1 MNPDIPL
8 LTQIEEYSHKC
19 SKGHKRIAEYILSNH
34 VSASYMTASRLS
46 KAVGVSESTVVRFAM
61 EMGFAGYPE
70 LQTAI
75 RKTLKNKLT
84 SVQRIEIASERMG
97 DDVLGATLQAD
108 IDNLKHTLT
117 TTDRANFDAII
128 SMILYAKTIY
138 IVGNRSSTS
147 LANFMYFYFS
157 LIFDKSRLVQSVS
170 GSDIFEQ
177 MLNIGEGDLI
187 IGISFPRYSKRTVD
201 AMHYAKTQG
210 AFAVAITDSEQSPIA
225 ELADRVLY
233 AKNEMSSFVDSLVA
247 PLSLINALVS
257 AVGQKKKK
265 ELCKTFERLEEIWGE
280 YSVYNKDKDK

>member
-1 MNPDIPL
+1 
-8 LTQIEEYSHKC
+8 
-19 SKGHKRIAEYILSNH
+19 
-34 VSASYMTASRLS
+34 
-46 KAVGVSESTVVRFAM
+46 
-61 EMGFAGYPE
+61 
-70 LQTAI
+70 
-75 RKTLKNKLT
+75 
-84 SVQRIEIASERMG
+84 
-97 DDVLGATLQAD
+97 
-108 IDNLKHTLT
+108 
-117 TTDRANFDAII
+117 
-128 SMILYAKTIY
+128 
-138 IVGNRSSTS
+138 
-147 LANFMYFYFS
+147 MYFYFS
-157 LIFDKSRLVQSVS
+157 LSFDKSRLVQSVS

-265 ELCKTFERLEEIWGE
+265 ELCKTFERLEEIWDE

>member
-1 MNPDIPL
+1 MVQEIPL
-8 LTQIEEYSHKC
+8 LVKIKEYSKKC
-19 SKGHKRIAEYILSNH
+19 SKGHKKIAEYVLSNH

-61 EMGFAGYPE
+61 ELGFEGYPE
-70 LQTAI
+70 FQAAI

-84 SVQRIEIASERMG
+84 AVQRIEVASERLG
-97 DDVLGATLQAD
+97 NDVLAATLQAD
-108 IDNLKHTLT
+108 IDNLKNTLAST
-117 TTDRANFDAII
+117 SRADFESIVN
-128 SMILYAKTIY
+128 MILYAKTVY

-157 LIFDKSRLVQSVS
+157 LIFDKARLVQSVS

-177 MLNIGEGDLI
+177 MVKIGEGDLI
-187 IGISFPRYSKRTVD
+187 IAISFPRYSKRTVD
-201 AMHYAKTQG
+201 AMHYAKSQG
-210 AFAVAITDSEQSPIA
+210 AFGVAITDSEQSPIA
-225 ELADRVLY
+225 QLADHVLY

-265 ELCKTFERLEEIWGE
+265 ELAKTFERLEQIWE
-280 YSVYNKDKDK
+280 DYSVYDKDK